1 LAEILNLPVSG
12 PVSTRSSEFQA
23 MLSQLLAIG
32 DRYMGRVARHTSRDH
47 TMYEQWFRYDGYGRG
62 AIHLTWSYAAHTAAA
77 RARAQLVEIMSG
89 L

>member
-1 LAEILNLPVSG
+1 MNWQEILNLPVSG
-12 PVSTRSSEFQA
+12 PGIY
-23 MLSQLLAIG
+23 QLLAIG
-32 DRYMGRVARHTSRDH
+32 DRYMGR
-47 TMYEQWFRYDGYGRG
+47 QWFRYDGYGRG